1 MSEDDFRLK
10 RIEDKLKAKKIE
22 RQLLINRIK
31 QIKKEQ
37 SKKTLR
43 QQAEDLD
50 YLCLANNR
58 LSEIKVELEDLEN
71 SQKEILD
78 KSIKELNRSFETSKM
93 TIVHSPVQTSD
104 KKDEK
109 STEATAASGI
119 ENNSKNQEDKPL
131 DPKVVDRTVREEI
144 PKEKDILPTLGPF
157 AAAQQKQKDNLGLES
172 KGAIPKIIRDSKFDL
187 NIKRKKSDELFL
199 VDEKNN
205 TSNQTNMD
213 QERKQ
218 REEAMNTFFKTGENP
233 PNFEEKLKNE
243 PSKYTGKRP
252 DFLKIE
258 TPFDFSFTPQ
268 KHVKFVAQDTSF
280 HAPENDNFSKPISG
294 LNINDSI
301 NLKKAQSMR
310 TSQQYEP
317 APFGNEEQDIYLTP
331 NKSFPKMGTSAY
343 STPDMVNQSRNPT
356 FNRNLSPQRP
366 VRLQRPF
373 GGAIPEENVQEQ
385 NELNELNATYTV
397 NTPSHR
403 SNSMEVLIP
412 EDEQYNSN
420 HFRSTSQNRSLN
432 SNIDRNSN
440 RARPIFLKRLNN
452 IPEFDG
458 ESFENLKK
466 FLDKVETL
474 YYSATNNA
482 ESNELFEHVLL
493 KLNGEAR
500 DLIVALDH
508 FDWAEM
514 KGALVQ
520 HYAHLC
526 NKNLVTTQLENIRQ
540 GEKETLTEYS
550 ERARKLLRTK
560 NAMYSNLTKE
570 QREEHNRIAYKA
582 YMKGL
587 NNTKL
592 KERVVTRGASSLDTA
607 IENAIDMELDTQNQ
621 IQSNELFCKACR
633 NIGHRE
639 RDCRSRNNGDNAI
652 LKFVSALRNIGPL
665 DLTRNPNMSMN
676 RNWQNRHFQGN
687 MNRNNW
693 NTNNSSQNN
702 KFPLGPNRNFENRM
716 NENRDAEN
724 RNWNTYNFN
733 RNENNNSQPRQTI
746 PNNFNRNR
754 TNSNPNNANTNNTN
768 FGNNRQNQVKSI
780 ALNQKKTPQN
790 DDEQEN

>member
-1 MSEDDFRLK
+1 MSDDDFRLK

-22 RQLLINRIK
+22 KQLLINRIK

-43 QQAEDLD
+43 QQAEDID
-50 YLCLANNR
+50 YLCLAKNR
-58 LSEIKVELEDLEN
+58 LSEIKIELEDLEE
-71 SQKEILD
+71 SQKDLLD
-78 KSIKELNRSFETSKM
+78 KSIKELNRSFEISKM
-93 TIVHSPVQTSD
+93 TIVHSPVKNSD
-104 KKDEK
+104 KKDEE
-109 STEATAASGI
+109 SVEAVASGTG
-119 ENNSKNQEDKPL
+119 EKNKDQEKEPL
-131 DPKVVDRTVREEI
+131 NPKVVETTVQEENS
-144 PKEKDILPTLGPF
+144 KEKDILTTLGPF
-157 AAAQQKQKDNLGLES
+157 AAAQQKRKDNLKTES
-172 KGAIPKIIRDSKFDL
+172 KGAIPKTIRDSKFDL
-187 NIKRKKSDELFL
+187 NIKRKKSDEIFL
-199 VDEKNN
+199 VDEKSN
-205 TSNQTNMD
+205 TLSQANMD
-213 QERKQ
+213 QDRKQ
-218 REEAMNTFFKTGENP
+218 REDAMNAFFKTGENP
-233 PNFEEKLKNE
+233 PNFENQLNDEL
-243 PSKYTGKRP
+243 SKYTVKRP
-252 DFLKIE
+252 DVLKLD

-268 KHVKFVAQDTSF
+268 KHVKFVAQDASF
-280 HAPENDNFSKPISG
+280 HGPEIGNFSKPISSS
-294 LNINDSI
+294 NVNDSL
-301 NLKKAQSMR
+301 NLKKVQSMR
-310 TSQQYEP
+310 TSQKYEP
-317 APFGNEEQDIYLTP
+317 IPFGNEEQDMYLTP
-331 NKSFPKMGTSAY
+331 NKSFPKMGTSSY
-343 STPDMVNQSRNPT
+343 STPDMVNQSSNAAINRNP
-356 FNRNLSPQRP
+356 SPHRP
-366 VRLQRPF
+366 ARLQRPF

-385 NELNELNATYTV
+385 NGMNELNTTFNV
-397 NTPSHR
+397 NTPSHL
-403 SNSMEVLIP
+403 SSSLEVLVP
-412 EDEQYNSN
+412 DDEHYNSN
-420 HFRSTSQNRSLN
+420 NFRSTSQNRN
-432 SNIDRNSN
+432 SNMNFERNSN
-440 RARPIFLKRLNN
+440 KARPIFLKRLNN

-508 FDWAEM
+508 FDWADI
-514 KGALVQ
+514 KSALVQ

-587 NNTKL
+587 TNTKL

-652 LKFVSALRNIGPL
+652 LKFVSAIRNIGQL
-665 DLTRNPNMSMN
+665 DLTRNSNTSMN
-676 RNWQNRHFQGN
+676 RNWQNRNFQGN

-693 NTNNSSQNN
+693 NPNNNSQNN
-702 KFPLGPNRNFENRM
+702 KFPLGPNRSFENRM
-716 NENRDAEN
+716 NENRDVEN
-724 RNWNTYNFN
+724 RNWNTNNFN
-733 RNENNNSQPRQTI
+733 RNENNNTQLRQNV

-754 TNSNPNNANTNNTN
+754 TNSNSNNANNANNNN
-768 FGNNRQNQVKSI
+768 FGNNRQNQIKSV
-780 ALNQKKTPQN
+780 AVNTKKTPQN
-790 DDEQEN
+790 EDEQEN